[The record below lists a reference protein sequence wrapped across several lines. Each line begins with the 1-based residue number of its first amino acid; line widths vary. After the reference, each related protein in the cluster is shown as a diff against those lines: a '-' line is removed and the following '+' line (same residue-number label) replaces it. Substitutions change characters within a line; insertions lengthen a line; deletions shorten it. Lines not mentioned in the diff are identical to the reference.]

1 MPPHAWPQT
10 IVGWFSTVSRQLSP
24 LQAVSPTA
32 VMSTMVRKYRRSR
45 SMVQTSMQSQ
55 DMRFWFEGG
64 LFIDGFRALKR
75 RGVFA
80 FLHHYGVPVAG
91 ELLAEVAHHRVENLS
106 LSLIRGCDDS
116 IIRLNE
122 GKLLSSI
129 GNEDVEMESLPRVVS
144 ERDRARAV

>member
-1 MPPHAWPQT
+1 MGSIYSDLLAF
-10 IVGWFSTVSRQLSP
+10 FSSLSFISFRKKFLPFSVKYIGLPVTYCSIIPYTYNELRYFVVS
-24 LQAVSPTA
+24 
-32 VMSTMVRKYRRSR
+32 
-45 SMVQTSMQSQ
+45 
-55 DMRFWFEGG
+55 
-64 LFIDGFRALKR
+64 LFIISAEEDTIFPNLSLIRNNT
-75 RGVFA
+75 
-80 FLHHYGVPVAG
+80 G

-129 GNEDVEMESLPRVVS
+129 GNEDVEMESLPSVVS